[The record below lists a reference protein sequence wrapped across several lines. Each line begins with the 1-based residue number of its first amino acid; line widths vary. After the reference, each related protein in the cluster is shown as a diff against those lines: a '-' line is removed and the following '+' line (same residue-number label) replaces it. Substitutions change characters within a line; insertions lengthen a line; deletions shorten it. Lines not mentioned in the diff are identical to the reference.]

1 MHKYFQETANNIERR
16 NRERKKVQ
24 DRLYG
29 GKNVHRH
36 ICSTNHRCNSA
47 EPRKTIKMELRPVD
61 DGISMH
67 DFECSAHQFSLKD
80 KSVQDSDFLHE
91 MAMQTSAIIYGSE
104 NEQTSMQGARVAEV

>member
-1 MHKYFQETANNIERR
+1 
-16 NRERKKVQ
+16 
-24 DRLYG
+24 
-29 GKNVHRH
+29 
-36 ICSTNHRCNSA
+36 
-47 EPRKTIKMELRPVD
+47 MELRPVD

-104 NEQTSMQGARVAEV
+104 NE